1 MTNTPTNSRDLET
14 IKVDQE
20 VIDAAREYYQKDL
33 AESSPE
39 GVSKDAMV
47 FEGDKVKMDD
57 NNLPVFRDSMEWPT
71 NNGQLKAIIECCM
84 AVIEAGIVPPNDV
97 EGVFGLMD
105 IIAKLERKRFIG
117 DFNAE
122 IPVNY
127 FVGMVHVLNTFR
139 TFQLHDGD
147 KGMENAVNILAL
159 DFARRIDAYTSI
171 KDRENIMAK
180 KPEEVLSKD
189 ITINGGGYF

>member
-71 NNGQLKAIIECCM
+71 NNGQLKAIVECCM

-147 KGMENAVNILAL
+147 KGMENAVNVLAL
-159 DFARRIDAYTSI
+159 DFARRIDAYRSI